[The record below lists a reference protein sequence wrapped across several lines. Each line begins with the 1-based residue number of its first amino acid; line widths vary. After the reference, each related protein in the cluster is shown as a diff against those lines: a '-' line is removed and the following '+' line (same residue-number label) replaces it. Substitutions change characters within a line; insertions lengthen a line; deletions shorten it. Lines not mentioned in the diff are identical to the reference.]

1 MKARPRLGLGLAQSA
16 TDPVALGVTVL
27 DPVPAPAPEAPEVPA
42 PSPAPETTAPS
53 KKTKKYDRA
62 STRVGARGV
71 TVWLEPEAFRT
82 LKMLGADRDK
92 TVQDLMSEAVNL
104 LFRKYDRPRVSKT

>member
-1 MKARPRLGLGLAQSA
+1 MKARPRLGLARSA
-16 TDPVALGVTVL
+16 TDPVALGVPVL
-27 DPVPAPAPEAPEVPA
+27 DPVPDPAPEAPV
-42 PSPAPETTAPS
+42 SSTAPEATAPS

-82 LKMLGADRDK
+82 LKMLSAERDK